1 MSYSRVAEGT
11 RLVLSRCLYVIQG
24 RPGEYTRRAGL
35 NREPRKELLLRHIA
49 DSADASALFEELSQV
64 LPQASRNELKVLL
77 RELKD
82 AGRAQVKGTTRSAR
96 WHVGKEAA
104 DD

>member
-1 MSYSRVAEGT
+1 M
-11 RLVLSRCLYVIQG
+11 IQG
-24 RPGEYTRRAGL
+24 RSGEYTRRAGL
-35 NREPRKELLLRHIA
+35 DRETRKELLLRHIA
-49 DSADASALFEELSQV
+49 DSAAAGAPFEELSQV

-82 AGRAQVKGTTRSAR
+82 AGRAHVKGTTRSAR
-96 WHVGKEAA
+96 WHAGNGLS